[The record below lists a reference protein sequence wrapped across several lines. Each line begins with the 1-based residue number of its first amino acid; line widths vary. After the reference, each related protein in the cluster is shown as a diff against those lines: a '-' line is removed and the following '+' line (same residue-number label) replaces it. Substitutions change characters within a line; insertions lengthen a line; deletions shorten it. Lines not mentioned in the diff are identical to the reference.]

1 MKGISHRRKLG
12 SYLNYEESY
21 HFGAVSVYCTYL
33 NKVKT
38 LLAFNEKGV
47 AYLMPAVILLTW

>member
-1 MKGISHRRKLG
+1 MQVQLG

-47 AYLMPAVILLTW
+47 AYLMPAVMLLTW